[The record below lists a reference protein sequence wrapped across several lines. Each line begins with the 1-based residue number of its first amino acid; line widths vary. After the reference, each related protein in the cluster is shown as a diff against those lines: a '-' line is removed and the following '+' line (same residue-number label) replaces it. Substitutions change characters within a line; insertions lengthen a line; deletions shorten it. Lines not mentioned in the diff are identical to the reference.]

1 MLLDTSGSYAYG
13 MRCSVL
19 LTAGPQS
26 WLRPR
31 GGFQDRTGEVSP
43 LNMGELYAMLQRL
56 ERDGLA
62 GSDGTAAP
70 SAALLADVSGWRMPD
85 ASAEPQAGASPERPA
100 DRRTAHR
107 SLSRWAVHLG
117 LLCSAAAALGTLQLL
132 HVRIAIHTDVGLVFV
147 GLVVVHL
154 AQRRQTLARMA
165 SQIVRV
171 RTFAGRR
178 IRLTVSDFLLLFI
191 TLNVLV
197 SGVLDWDRGEPIQL
211 PLPRPFNRWHLDSGL
226 VLVVYLTVHV
236 WRRRK
241 RLRRS
246 TIR

>member
-1 MLLDTSGSYAYG
+1 M
-13 MRCSVL
+13 
-19 LTAGPQS
+19 
-26 WLRPR
+26 
-31 GGFQDRTGEVSP
+31 
-43 LNMGELYAMLQRL
+43 
-56 ERDGLA
+56 
-62 GSDGTAAP
+62 
-70 SAALLADVSGWRMPD
+70 
-85 ASAEPQAGASPERPA
+85 
-100 DRRTAHR
+100 
-107 SLSRWAVHLG
+107 
-117 LLCSAAAALGTLQLL
+117 
-132 HVRIAIHTDVGLVFV
+132 RIAIHTDVGLVFV

-178 IRLTVSDFLLLFI
+178 IRLTVSDLLLLFI

-197 SGVLDWDRGEPIQL
+197 SGVLDWSRGEPIQL
-211 PLPRPFNRWHLDSGL
+211 PIPGPFDRWHLDSGL
-226 VLVVYLTVHV
+226 ALVVYLAVHV

>member
-1 MLLDTSGSYAYG
+1 MLLG
-13 MRCSVL
+13 MIS
-19 LTAGPQS
+19 S
-26 WLRPR
+26 
-31 GGFQDRTGEVSP
+31 
-43 LNMGELYAMLQRL
+43 
-56 ERDGLA
+56 A
-62 GSDGTAAP
+62 GSSRGD
-70 SAALLADVSGWRMPD
+70 DVPP
-85 ASAEPQAGASPERPA
+85 EPRAGASPERPA
-100 DRRTAHR
+100 CRRTARR
-107 SLSRWAVHLG
+107 SLARWAVHLA

-165 SQIVRV
+165 TQIARA
-171 RTFAGRR
+171 RTLAGRV
-178 IRLTVSDFLLLFI
+178 IRLTVSDLLLLII

-197 SGVLDWDRGEPIQL
+197 SGVLDWGRGEPISL
-211 PLPRPFNRWHLDSGL
+211 PFPRPFGRWHLDSGL
-226 VLVVYLTVHV
+226 VLVVYLAVHV